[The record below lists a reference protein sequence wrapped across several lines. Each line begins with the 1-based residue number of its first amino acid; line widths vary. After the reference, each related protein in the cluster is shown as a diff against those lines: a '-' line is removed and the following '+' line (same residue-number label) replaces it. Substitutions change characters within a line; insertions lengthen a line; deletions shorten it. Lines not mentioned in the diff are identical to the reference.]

1 MKLIDKVFIRRQS
14 LSWAKKGNEIAK
26 YKPFKYNSIGVYQDT
41 EEWTDYYS
49 VGNEISYDDY
59 KIVEDKYVCVIRE
72 ILTITD
78 CKYITLVSIECCDKL
93 LRTRL
98 KSIGRN
104 TIRLN
109 NNKQF
114 KYHLDDKRLF
124 LTALNIY
131 EGKRISVEKVD
142 DIVRICLRGHANTL
156 LCNENK
162 KVFIGFPGSFYIWAN
177 FPLKYLECIKQY
189 AESVDLFFNPR
200 G

>member
-98 KSIGRN
+98 
-104 TIRLN
+104 
-109 NNKQF
+109 
-114 KYHLDDKRLF
+114 
-124 LTALNIY
+124 
-131 EGKRISVEKVD
+131 
-142 DIVRICLRGHANTL
+142 
-156 LCNENK
+156 
-162 KVFIGFPGSFYIWAN
+162 
-177 FPLKYLECIKQY
+177 
-189 AESVDLFFNPR
+189 
-200 G
+200 